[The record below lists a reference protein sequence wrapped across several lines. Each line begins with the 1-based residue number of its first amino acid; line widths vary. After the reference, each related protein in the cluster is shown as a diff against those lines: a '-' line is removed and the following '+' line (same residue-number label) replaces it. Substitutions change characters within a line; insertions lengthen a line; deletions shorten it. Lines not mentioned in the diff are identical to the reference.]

1 MISITTASSAPKLD
15 ALATLG
21 CKFSDVPL

>member
-21 CKFSDVPL
+21 CKFLNPL